1 MHTCLVKIPNVMAKE
16 VLTISQTPTNIL
28 KMPDI
33 YIEMDA
39 PTHNYIYIQ
48 NIGILLLA

>member
-1 MHTCLVKIPNVMAKE
+1 MLIVKIPNVMAKE

-33 YIEMDA
+33 SREMA
-39 PTHNYIYIQ
+39 TLTNRYIYIQ